1 MGFPLGGNLL
11 IDLFCEQSLLFQALK
26 ALELSKATRFV
37 KRSQWVDFH
46 QAVRSQNEQSLLF
59 QLFKLWAF
67 KSLQFCQKR
76 SMSTFSP
83 SGKLKKWAKF
93 AFSSFYKR
101 SQWVDSH
108 QASRPQKQ
116 HWVNFLGCIWW
127 VEKYYKNV
135 AFLNV
140 EYSWKMWVQ
149 QIGIVWNVKLSLSQE
164 RTNVKKQVLTKLN
177 ASNFGVFW

>member
-101 SQWVDSH
+101 GQWVDSH
-108 QASRPQKQ
+108 QA
-116 HWVNFLGCIWW
+116 
-127 VEKYYKNV
+127 
-135 AFLNV
+135 
-140 EYSWKMWVQ
+140 WKMWVQ

-177 ASNFGVFW
+177 ASKFGVFW